1 VATADLHRL
10 TRLQRENAAWAL
22 LRADNAAVTLSLLG
36 AHFDHGTRRL
46 PAPELFAR
54 IDVDLQAMRDEG
66 FDLPRT
72 GQAYCADWVRAGFLL
87 RRADTESRRRH
98 SSPVRRR
105 SLRSRS
111 SPDWPAPPVPSPNRG

>member
-66 FDLPRT
+66 FDLP
-72 GQAYCADWVRAGFLL
+72 
-87 RRADTESRRRH
+87 
-98 SSPVRRR
+98 
-105 SLRSRS
+105 
-111 SPDWPAPPVPSPNRG
+111 PAPARHTAPTGCAPGSCCAAPTPSRGGDTRAQ